1 MASAAP
7 TQSGPFISRKDTK
20 TNGAFF
26 AALQAGL
33 ARWNHLIQST
43 YPEIDQQV
51 AFLKSARDHAIVSVG
66 THGEIVAELDTPPQL
81 FNNDGVTEYPDGPV
95 HFSRFDVPPG
105 VSQLV
110 IFDGGF
116 TPGVCFSEEQTTAG
130 VIRRVLDVDPSD
142 QKLHAVISSRLEAEL
157 DTYHPDESDD
167 EEIRVTQQLL
177 RLHKKSIWKARSYTP
192 QPSAIAGALNSRP
205 PVKRFI
211 TTVQELKQG
220 VLRVFEWHITAFI
233 KDDKNN
239 LLVVDLNPYLF
250 DERVLAQTSFRS
262 EDRKYLKSIYAET
275 TTPDIVNLFSST
287 GTVKIF
293 DSTCSVPRFKVEP
306 GLIDSIDIHSQ
317 KAKLHKLVKDFKSAT
332 PSDTK
337 REINSLINSLI
348 DNLNHHGIKL
358 GPKFDELRKSA
369 SSIASD
375 IDAKKTMIKEL
386 LASQDTS
393 TWIEQTTHPQAWGS
407 MLAEHDA
414 YMQMVM
420 PVKAHDKFA
429 KALRNFTRGSRVRR
443 AKAKAE
449 ADAADAASSATSSS
463 SEDDHPDPPS
473 PTSLLTPKGKHTTSS
488 SLSALV
494 AHDKDY
500 GGKELTA
507 AQRAS
512 LSTVSLL
519 SNSKSNPGTNKQPG
533 GAKPRRARTRNQRK
547 LHHKNKTRRR
557 YIKNTTR
564 RLQGRRNRKH

>member
-1 MASAAP
+1 
-7 TQSGPFISRKDTK
+7 
-20 TNGAFF
+20 
-26 AALQAGL
+26 
-33 ARWNHLIQST
+33 
-43 YPEIDQQV
+43 
-51 AFLKSARDHAIVSVG
+51 VG

-81 FNNDGVTEYPDGPV
+81 FNNTGVTEYPDGPV

-116 TPGVCFSEEQTTAG
+116 TPGVCFSEEETTAG
-130 VIRRVLDVDPSD
+130 VMRRVLDVDPSNP
-142 QKLHAVISSRLEAEL
+142 KLHAAISSRLGAEL
-157 DTYHPDESDD
+157 DTYHSDENSD
-167 EEIRVTQQLL
+167 EETLVTQQLL
-177 RLHKKSIWKARSYTP
+177 RLHKKSIWTARSYTP

-220 VLRVFEWHITAFI
+220 ALRIFEWHITAFI
-233 KDDKNN
+233 KDDENN

-337 REINSLINSLI
+337 REINSLIISLI
-348 DNLNHHGIKL
+348 GNLEHHRIKL

-375 IDAKKTMIKEL
+375 IDEKKTMIKEL

-420 PVKAHDKFA
+420 PVKAHARFA
-429 KALRNFTRGSRVRR
+429 KDLRKFTRGARVRG

-449 ADAADAASSATSSS
+449 ADAASSATSSS
-463 SEDDHPDPPS
+463 SEDAHPEPPS
-473 PTSLLTPKGKHTTSS
+473 PALSLTPKGKHTASS
-488 SLSALV
+488 SFSALV
-494 AHDKDY
+494 AHDDDY
-500 GGKELTA
+500 GGRALTP

-512 LSTVSLL
+512 LSTVSLV
-519 SNSKSNPGTNKQPG
+519 NSSKPKSKIPPSKPG
-533 GAKPRRARTRNQRK
+533 GGGRTRNKRK

-564 RLQGRRNRKH
+564 RRPRRHKKL